1 MIPMQLKKFIEKQ
14 AGDVKRTNR
23 LAAERALC
31 ELGVPLDTEFAEFYL
46 NYKITLFQSIVSDEQ
61 LCDVAEP
68 SREVAQGTQFVQKVW
83 KLPEQYICFS
93 SIQGEGAYLYDRNTG
108 KVWNFSLASRDAFL
122 AGQEQSGWD
131 CFYDFLLWY
140 LEGTE

>member
-1 MIPMQLKKFIEKQ
+1 VIPMQLKKFIEKQ

-46 NYKITLFQSIVSDEQ
+46 NYKITLFHSNVSDEQ